1 MPAQSCTWR
10 RSSSRL
16 AWYPCIGCSA
26 SRLSKTRSGMVSSR
40 FLAAGMAR
48 FPLPAPVPPLALLGR
63 EQRIAGLSYGRREDV
78 LAADVDALAGDAAEL
93 LIKVGWVLIMRLST
107 CGSALLVLLNAVF
120 GNSTSEDQR

>member
-1 MPAQSCTWR
+1 
-10 RSSSRL
+10 
-16 AWYPCIGCSA
+16 
-26 SRLSKTRSGMVSSR
+26 
-40 FLAAGMAR
+40 MAR